1 MMSSDLLATKMTKG
15 REGGLV
21 YSTLRRCRVIWETG
35 LWESLEG
42 ITLIRLTELGAK
54 LLQLIPQ

>member
-21 YSTLRRCRVIWETG
+21 YSPLRSCGVIWETG

-42 ITLIRLTELGAK
+42 ITLIRLTELEAK